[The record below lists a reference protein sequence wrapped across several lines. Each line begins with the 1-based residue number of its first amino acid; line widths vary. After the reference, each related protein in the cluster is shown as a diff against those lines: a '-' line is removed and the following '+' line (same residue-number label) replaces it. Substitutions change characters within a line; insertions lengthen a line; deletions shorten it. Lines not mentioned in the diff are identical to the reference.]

1 MKKYFISSILFLT
14 IFSLSA
20 QDLKVEFL
28 KGNLTEKTKVVR
40 EASLEDGKWITQ
52 NALKFIHENKSILI
66 NDRDFE
72 GFTVATVLS
81 IQNEYVTNLNEEEKN
96 ILINQLSQFF
106 VDFDYSDT
114 VQISILSKVSAL
126 KDCFSI
132 QPFVNVINEYI
143 SDLKNKSSKTNV
155 INVVLDSLNQI
166 GDNNSFKILY
176 NCLFEKQL
184 SQYYPQIESVVVNLI
199 PISMNEVLQ
208 LVYCK
213 NFVHIEK
220 IFTLINKNDKISQ
233 KSLSEIAENVLNE
246 SILLL
251 ENSTNDNEDAITKIQ
266 MDCVKILESN
276 NWTKASKSLIN
287 YFGCVKELYNSS
299 KISEDDFINVIKA
312 LESIAPLDAI
322 KPLTNYLV
330 ELNSRVEQNQEYSE
344 QIALA
349 VVNTLGAIGDK
360 AAFDSLLSVTYL
372 TYPESVLAAARNAL
386 AKLKW

>member
-1 MKKYFISSILFLT
+1 MKKYLISSILFFAL
-14 IFSLSA
+14 FSLNA
-20 QDLKVEFL
+20 QDLKVQFL
-28 KGNLTEKTKVVR
+28 KGSLAEKTKVVR
-40 EASLEDGKWITQ
+40 EATVTEGKWITQ
-52 NALKFIHENKSILI
+52 NALKFINENKNILI
-66 NDRDFE
+66 TDRDFE

-143 SDLKNKSSKTNV
+143 LDLKNKSSKSNV

-299 KISEDDFINVIKA
+299 KISEVDFISVIKA

-344 QIALA
+344 QIVLA

>member
-1 MKKYFISSILFLT
+1 MKKYLISFILFFTL
-14 IFSLSA
+14 FLLNA
-20 QDLKVEFL
+20 QDLKVQFL
-28 KGNLTEKTKVVR
+28 KGSLAEKTKVVR
-40 EASLEDGKWITQ
+40 EATVTEGKWITQ
-52 NALKFIHENKSILI
+52 NALKFINENKNILI

-114 VQISILSKVSAL
+114 VQISILSKVSTL
-126 KDCFSI
+126 KDCLSI
-132 QPFVNVINEYI
+132 KPFVNVINEYI

-220 IFTLINKNDKISQ
+220 IFTLINKNDKIFQ

-251 ENSTNDNEDAITKIQ
+251 ENSTNDNEVSITKIQ

-276 NWTKASKSLIN
+276 NWTKASKWLIN

-299 KISEDDFINVIKA
+299 KISEVDFISVIKA

>member
-20 QDLKVEFL
+20 QDLKVQFL

-40 EASLEDGKWITQ
+40 EASSEDGKWITQ
-52 NALKFIHENKSILI
+52 NALKFIYENKSILI

-81 IQNEYVTNLNEEEKN
+81 IQSEYVTNLNEEEKN

-299 KISEDDFINVIKA
+299 KISEVDFISVIKA

>member
-1 MKKYFISSILFLT
+1 MKKYLISSILFFAL
-14 IFSLSA
+14 FSLNA
-20 QDLKVEFL
+20 QDLKVQFL
-28 KGNLTEKTKVVR
+28 KGSLAEKTKVVR
-40 EASLEDGKWITQ
+40 EATVTEGKWITQ
-52 NALKFIHENKSILI
+52 NALKFINENKNILI

-126 KDCFSI
+126 KDCLSI
-132 QPFVNVINEYI
+132 KPFVNIINEYI

-299 KISEDDFINVIKA
+299 KISEVDFINVIKA

>member
-1 MKKYFISSILFLT
+1 MKKYLISLILFFTL
-14 IFSLSA
+14 FLLNA
-20 QDLKVEFL
+20 QDLKVQFL
-28 KGNLTEKTKVVR
+28 KGSLTEKTKVVR
-40 EASLEDGKWITQ
+40 EATVTEGKWITQ
-52 NALKFIHENKSILI
+52 NALKFIHENKNILI

-114 VQISILSKVSAL
+114 VQISILSKVSTL
-126 KDCFSI
+126 KDCLSI

-220 IFTLINKNDKISQ
+220 IFTLINKNDKDNKNKETIDNM
-233 KSLSEIAENVLNE
+233 KTRGLNTKFKIDGYKIGFHFSFYVGDTLIE
-246 SILLL
+246 KTILNPYIFAFEPYFYIYLYMLHLL
-251 ENSTNDNEDAITKIQ
+251 
-266 MDCVKILESN
+266 
-276 NWTKASKSLIN
+276 
-287 YFGCVKELYNSS
+287 FPEL
-299 KISEDDFINVIKA
+299 
-312 LESIAPLDAI
+312 
-322 KPLTNYLV
+322 
-330 ELNSRVEQNQEYSE
+330 
-344 QIALA
+344 
-349 VVNTLGAIGDK
+349 
-360 AAFDSLLSVTYL
+360 
-372 TYPESVLAAARNAL
+372 
-386 AKLKW
+386 

>member
-20 QDLKVEFL
+20 QDLKVQFL

-40 EASLEDGKWITQ
+40 EASSEDGKWITQ
-52 NALKFIHENKSILI
+52 NALRFIHENKNILI

-266 MDCVKILESN
+266 MDCIKILESN

-299 KISEDDFINVIKA
+299 KISEVDFISVIKA

>member
-1 MKKYFISSILFLT
+1 MKKYLISFILFFTL
-14 IFSLSA
+14 FLLNA
-20 QDLKVEFL
+20 QDLKVQFL
-28 KGNLTEKTKVVR
+28 KGSLAEKTKVVR
-40 EASLEDGKWITQ
+40 EATVTEGKWITQ
-52 NALKFIHENKSILI
+52 NALKFINENKNILI

-184 SQYYPQIESVVVNLI
+184 LQYYPQIESVVVNLI

-299 KISEDDFINVIKA
+299 KISEVDFISVIKA

>member
-1 MKKYFISSILFLT
+1 MKKYLISSILFFAL
-14 IFSLSA
+14 FSLNA
-20 QDLKVEFL
+20 QDLKVQFL
-28 KGNLTEKTKVVR
+28 KGSLAEKTKVVR
-40 EASLEDGKWITQ
+40 EATVTEGKWITQ
-52 NALKFIHENKSILI
+52 NALKFINENKNILI

-81 IQNEYVTNLNEEEKN
+81 IQNEYVTNLTEEEKN

-299 KISEDDFINVIKA
+299 KISEVDFISVIKA

>member
-1 MKKYFISSILFLT
+1 MKKYLISSILFFAL
-14 IFSLSA
+14 FSLNA
-20 QDLKVEFL
+20 QDLKVQFL
-28 KGNLTEKTKVVR
+28 KGSLAEKTKVVR
-40 EASLEDGKWITQ
+40 EATVTEGKWITQ
-52 NALKFIHENKSILI
+52 NALKFINENKNILI
-66 NDRDFE
+66 TDRDFE

-143 SDLKNKSSKTNV
+143 LDLKNKSSKSNV

-299 KISEDDFINVIKA
+299 KISEVDFISVIKA

>member
-20 QDLKVEFL
+20 QDLIVQFL

-40 EASLEDGKWITQ
+40 EASSEDGKWITQ

-299 KISEDDFINVIKA
+299 KISEVDFINVIKA